1 MIGSSAGHG
10 CGGMHP
16 VQAGGEDGDGGR
28 GPMERIAA
36 VAGLVATLD
45 RRVVDAFATLDW
57 LGEAS
62 AGLEELLGDG
72 SDLVR
77 DLKSR
82 LDRLERRL
90 NDDLDELKEAAL
102 AKLGDIDLRNMQ
114 SRMSDVE
121 VSIKNIE
128 RAVTRLD
135 NIVEGVVETVPDF
148 ITRRV
153 RSKSGTA
160 DEPAFPET

>member
-1 MIGSSAGHG
+1 MPAGN
-10 CGGMHP
+10 
-16 VQAGGEDGDGGR
+16 EDADGGR
-28 GPMERIAA
+28 GPLERIAA

-45 RRVVDAFATLDW
+45 RRIVDAFTTLDR
-57 LGEAS
+57 LGMAS
-62 AGLEELLGDG
+62 EGLDELLGDG
-72 SDLVR
+72 TDLVR

-90 NDDLDELKEAAL
+90 NDDLDELKEAIH
-102 AKLGDIDLRNMQ
+102 AKLGDIDLRNMHG
-114 SRMSDVE
+114 RMSDVE

-135 NIVEGVVETVPDF
+135 SLVEGVVETVPDF

-153 RSKSGTA
+153 RSRA
-160 DEPAFPET
+160 DRVDEAAFPDT

>member
-1 MIGSSAGHG
+1 
-10 CGGMHP
+10 MHD
-16 VQAGGEDGDGGR
+16 VQAEHRDADGAR
-28 GPMERIAA
+28 GPLERIGA
-36 VAGLVATLD
+36 VAALVATLD
-45 RRVVDAFATLDW
+45 RRIIDAFTTLDR

-72 SDLVR
+72 SDLAR
-77 DLKSR
+77 DLRSR

-90 NDDLDELKEAAL
+90 NADLDEIKEAIH

-114 SRMSDVE
+114 GRMSDLE
-121 VSIKNIE
+121 VSVKNIE

-135 NIVEGVVETVPDF
+135 SLVEGVVETVPDF

-153 RSKSGTA
+153 RSRA
-160 DEPAFPET
+160 DRVDETAFPDS